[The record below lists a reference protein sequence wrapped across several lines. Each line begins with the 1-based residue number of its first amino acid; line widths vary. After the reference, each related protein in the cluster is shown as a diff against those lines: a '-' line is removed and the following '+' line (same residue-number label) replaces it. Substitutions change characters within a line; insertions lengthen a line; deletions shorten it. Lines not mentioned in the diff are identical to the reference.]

1 MRRLASSA
9 ARIGHI
15 TVMATSCLAALALGA
30 CASGSGT
37 AAAPGPV
44 VMRIGGEGYVIQ
56 PLTAG
61 TWIAT
66 PQTNKPADE
75 SRKAELIRSIESAS
89 GCKVTDSNYSNGR
102 RQFDAQVDCPR
113 QSN

>member
-1 MRRLASSA
+1 
-9 ARIGHI
+9 
-15 TVMATSCLAALALGA
+15 MAGSCFAALALGA
-30 CASGSGT
+30 CASGGGT

-89 GCKVTDSNYSNGR
+89 GCKVTDSNYSNGL